1 MTETPEVLIIGD
13 SISIGYTP
21 RVADLL
27 AGAAKVTHNEGNA
40 GDSVNVLANL
50 DSWLDG
56 QSPAVIHFNCGL
68 HDIKIAPHDRTRQV
82 SLEQYRANI
91 AAITGRL
98 KASGADLIW
107 ATSTPVIDQ
116 RHNAVKEYDRHND
129 DVNAYNAAAEEIVR
143 LEGLPIDDLYGAAI
157 AHGAEMLLSD
167 DGVHMTA
174 GGYTVLAEAVAAS
187 ILAFLPRN

>member
-1 MTETPEVLIIGD
+1 
-13 SISIGYTP
+13 
-21 RVADLL
+21 
-27 AGAAKVTHNEGNA
+27 
-40 GDSVNVLANL
+40 
-50 DSWLDG
+50 
-56 QSPAVIHFNCGL
+56 
-68 HDIKIAPHDRTRQV
+68 
-82 SLEQYRANI
+82 
-91 AAITGRL
+91 
-98 KASGADLIW
+98 
-107 ATSTPVIDQ
+107 VIDQ